1 MVRDRSVY
9 YLGCL
14 WLKVTEYSKVV
25 YTEHFFLFLEEIWQ
39 EGG

>member
-9 YLGCL
+9 HLGCL
-14 WLKVTEYSKVV
+14 WLKVTEYSK
-25 YTEHFFLFLEEIWQ
+25 HGLRRAFILLEEIWQ